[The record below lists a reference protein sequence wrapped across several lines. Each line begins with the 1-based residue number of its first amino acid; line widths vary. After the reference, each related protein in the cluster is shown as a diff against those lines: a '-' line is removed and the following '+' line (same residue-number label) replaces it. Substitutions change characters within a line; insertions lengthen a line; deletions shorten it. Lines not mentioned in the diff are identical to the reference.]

1 MSHFIYKLFAFLIL
15 FTPLAF
21 GTVEPWSLA
30 LMEII
35 SCLTLV
41 LLIIKNLKN
50 NEALLSVPALVPLVL
65 FLGYILFQIIPLPF
79 FIVKFLSPG
88 AAEIYLNAPG
98 ISEGSWI
105 PLSIHPKA
113 TLPEFF
119 RFASYAAFY
128 ILTVHLLKNRVYL
141 KTTILIIT
149 IFGALLSFSSILQF
163 YLTDDM
169 ALWFRHVPKNSMIVG
184 PYICHNHYAGL
195 MEMIFPVVLALFFFH
210 RPRLHN
216 PSVIK
221 SIIEILSQEKANIH
235 ILIGGAALLIVTS
248 VFVSLSRGGMIS
260 LSLSLIFFVWL
271 IFRRKISRGNT
282 FLIFTIILLTTMSV
296 AWFGWDQI
304 FERFAKLKNA
314 QGVIH
319 ESRLD
324 FWKDSRHI
332 IAGFPLTGSG
342 MGTFF
347 DIYPAYQTINPDI
360 DLGHAH
366 NDYIELAAEGGVI
379 GFMLAAAFI
388 ITLYFKTYRVFLT
401 RRDAYSVYIYMG
413 SITALLSILI
423 HSFVDFNLHIGANG
437 LWFFFMAGL
446 AVSGANTGIRSKSMS
461 TRLPLV
467 QSPGIKRGC
476 LCISILMLAVT
487 VTYHLS
493 DLTGRYYFSHIKH
506 FTAGSE
512 TSKDD
517 LKIIEK
523 ISDYAIKFDPL
534 KAEYFFARANASLY
548 MKDEPA
554 ALEHFKKSVR
564 LNPSNSYYLRRLG
577 QYMVKKEDSIQA
589 EKLFSAAVHSDISNF
604 ELALEYGAWLVS
616 QKRLD
621 PTKLDQGLKY
631 IKRAVEIEPAII
643 ERALTT
649 MALLRLNDQDMEK
662 AVPESPGPY
671 IAWAGFLYSM
681 GQRELAEKKYFQ
693 ALEYVGTQEKV
704 NRWYYYQ
711 IYKFFKAKGKNN
723 EALKVMQKAAE
734 TLPADAGI
742 RVTIGDIYRDMGIDY
757 RAVQEYENALFLDPD
772 NNTALIRLKQK

>member
-1 MSHFIYKLFAFLIL
+1 MMSNFIYKLFALLIV

-21 GTVEPWSLA
+21 GTVEAWSLA
-30 LMEII
+30 FMEIT

-50 NEALLSVPALVPLVL
+50 NEALLSVPALMPLVL

-88 AAEIYLNAPG
+88 AAAINQHAPG
-98 ISEGSWI
+98 VSENSWI

-113 TLPEFF
+113 TLSEFF

-128 ILTVHLLKNRVYL
+128 VLTVQLLKNRVYL
-141 KTTILIIT
+141 KTTILVIT

-163 YLTDDM
+163 YLTNDM

-195 MEMIFPVVLALFFFH
+195 MEMIFPVVLAFFFFH

-260 LSLSLIFFVWL
+260 LSLSLVFFIWL

-282 FLIFTIILLTTMSV
+282 FLIFAIILLTTMSV

-304 FERFAKLKNA
+304 FERFAKLKDA

-332 IAGFPLTGSG
+332 ITGFPLTGSG

-347 DIYPAYQTINPDI
+347 DIYPTYQTINPGI
-360 DLGHAH
+360 DLAHAH
-366 NDYIELAAEGGVI
+366 NDFIELAAEGGVI
-379 GFMLAAAFI
+379 GFILAMSFI
-388 ITLYFKTYRVFLT
+388 IALYFKTYKVFLT

-413 SITALLSILI
+413 SITAILSILI

-446 AVSGANTGIRSKSMS
+446 AVSAANTGIRSNSMS
-461 TRLPLV
+461 TRLALV
-467 QSPGIKRGC
+467 QSPGIRRGC
-476 LCISILMLAVT
+476 LFISIFILAAT
-487 VTYHLS
+487 ATYHFSNLA
-493 DLTGRYYFSHIKH
+493 GKYYFSYIRH
-506 FTAGSE
+506 FITGPE
-512 TSKDD
+512 TSMDD

-523 ISDYAIKFDPL
+523 ISDYAVKFDPL
-534 KAEYFFARANASLY
+534 RAEYFFARANASLY
-548 MKDEPA
+548 LKDESA
-554 ALEHFKKSVR
+554 ALKNFKKAVA
-564 LNPSNSYYLRRLG
+564 LNPSNSHYLRRLG
-577 QYMVKKEDSIQA
+577 QYMVTKGDAIQA
-589 EKLFSAAVHSDISNF
+589 EKLLSAAVRCDISNF

-616 QKRLD
+616 QKNLN
-621 PTKLDQGLKY
+621 QGLKH
-631 IKRAVEIEPAII
+631 IKRAVELEPAII
-643 ERALTT
+643 DRALTT
-649 MALLRLNDQDMEK
+649 MALFRLTDQDMER
-662 AVPESPGPY
+662 AVPQSPGPY

-681 GQRELAEKKYFQ
+681 GQRELGEKKYFQ
-693 ALEYVGTQEKV
+693 ALEYVEKQKKV
-704 NRWYYYQ
+704 NRWHYYQ
-711 IYKFFKAKGKNN
+711 VYKFFKANGKNN

-734 TLPADAGI
+734 VLPADAGI
-742 RVTIGDIYRDMGIDY
+742 RVTIGDVYRDMGIDY
-757 RAVQEYENALFLDPD
+757 RAVQEYENALFIDPD
-772 NNTALIRLKQK
+772 NRLALVRLKTMQ